1 MNRPAI
7 VEEEEKDG
15 QAQMNNDVYMEDP
28 GPLDEPL
35 IERLGK
41 DLLKAVYG
49 KDKVGQ

>member
-15 QAQMNNDVYMEDP
+15 QAQMNKDVIMEDP
-28 GPLDEPL
+28 VPLDEPL

-49 KDKVGQ
+49 KDKVG